1 MINLNILYREYGE
14 PMSQCAWPPLMCG
27 LIVYHG
33 KVNLLIPSEFEN
45 KKNQLAEKWFSHRKK
60 GLEKQLFNSMHLSM
74 NKTECCEKISMRVSK
89 SKYM

>member
-1 MINLNILYREYGE
+1 MINMNILYREYGE

-45 KKNQLAEKWFSHRKK
+45 KKIN
-60 GLEKQLFNSMHLSM
+60 
-74 NKTECCEKISMRVSK
+74 
-89 SKYM
+89 